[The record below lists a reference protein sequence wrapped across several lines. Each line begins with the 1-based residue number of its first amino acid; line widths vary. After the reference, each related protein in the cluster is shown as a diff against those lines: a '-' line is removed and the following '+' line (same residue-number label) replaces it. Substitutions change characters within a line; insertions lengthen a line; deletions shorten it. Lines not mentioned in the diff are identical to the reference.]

1 MRLRYEESSTSAMI
15 SANSHVIAF
24 AAEKSRITGE
34 TICNRIAGNNET
46 SEVRNL
52 TCIAKVTSQ

>member
-1 MRLRYEESSTSAMI
+1 MKLRYEESVTSAMI

-34 TICNRIAGNNET
+34 TMKQ
-46 SEVRNL
+46 V
-52 TCIAKVTSQ
+52 K

>member
-1 MRLRYEESSTSAMI
+1 MKLKYEESVTSAMI

-34 TICNRIAGNNET
+34 TMKQ
-46 SEVRNL
+46 V
-52 TCIAKVTSQ
+52 K